1 MIRETFE
8 ASQDLIRTNK
18 MVLGKSGA
26 AKTVVEQNGPA
37 LTVKIV
43 MKTFQTCG
51 MKCKCCTCC
60 ERERDDIIFYC
71 DFTFALHLLANL
83 TLAYN
88 VHVYFVFRNLLSIA
102 RRLIHLF
109 YRTSGHFCESRNFT
123 FVLLR
128 TA

>member
-1 MIRETFE
+1 MIFLGPNKAETMFMI
-8 ASQDLIRTNK
+8 S
-18 MVLGKSGA
+18 
-26 AKTVVEQNGPA
+26 
-37 LTVKIV
+37 
-43 MKTFQTCG
+43 F
-51 MKCKCCTCC
+51 
-60 ERERDDIIFYC
+60 DIKYGV
-71 DFTFALHLLANL
+71 LANL